1 MLISPIYRGINVI
14 DVVLDPQL
22 SNLMRKHQKEG
33 VKVHYLPQPISA
45 YADVTRSS
53 CTLV

>member
-1 MLISPIYRGINVI
+1 M

-33 VKVHYLPQPISA
+33 VKVRSLPETFQKQ
-45 YADVTRSS
+45 ADVMYSS